1 MGDGWAPVAV
11 PPNQLVKDLAALKE
25 LCTQAGRDFSRL
37 EITIFM
43 PIELGSPRDTIRAY
57 EAAGAHRLVF
67 TLFAPQL
74 TEPVLED
81 LANRYLRP

>member
-1 MGDGWAPVAV
+1 MGAGRRPAPSVG
-11 PPNQLVKDLAALKE
+11 QGFGALKE
-25 LCTQAGRDFSRL
+25 LCAQAGRDFSRL

-43 PIELGSPRDTIRAY
+43 PIETGAPRDTIRAY
-57 EAAGAHRLVF
+57 EDAGAHRLVF

-81 LANRYLRP
+81 LANRYLRS